1 MSLVATIQSSTPVFR
16 SRMPD
21 RPQEAP
27 SVASRIVAART
38 EARRLYAD
46 VEQVK
51 RLTQDATLAQTAD
64 SVAGLPKSDGYLK
77 LYSTLKGHHD
87 KVARVRWSSDLAR
100 ILLASQDGYMIVW
113 DAVTGF
119 KKHAITLDSPWVL
132 TCAYSPGG
140 RLVASAG
147 LDNACTLYKVQ
158 QDPFD
163 RHQEPSSSVQI
174 HGSFHQQVR
183 AVFKG
188 HHAYISEC
196 DFIDD
201 TTVVTASGD
210 MRCMQWDV
218 VKAARSRDYVDH
230 VGDVLCMD
238 VGPKGGPSVFVSG
251 SSDGYAKTWDSRA
264 PRPSLSFFVSN
275 SDVNTIRHFPDGQLF
290 ATGSDDGI
298 VRLFDVRA
306 DCELAAYLLLA
317 HVMREYPASDRVMP
331 VTAQLPLY
339 KSSESMVSSLQSEY
353 DAPGV
358 NSVDFSH
365 LGRLLYACY
374 ANYGCLVWDTLK
386 NEMTA
391 SIGRGSHS
399 NKISQVAVSPD
410 GVGVCTASWDATVNV
425 WST

>member
-1 MSLVATIQSSTPVFR
+1 MSLVATLQTPTPVFR
-16 SRMPD
+16 PRMLD
-21 RPQEAP
+21 RPEEPQ
-27 SVASRIVAART
+27 SVVTRIAAART
-38 EARRLYAD
+38 EARRLYAE
-46 VEQVK
+46 VERVK
-51 RLTQDATLAQTAD
+51 GLTQDATLAQTSV
-64 SVAGLPKSDGYLK
+64 SVAGIPKNDSSLK

-119 KKHAITLDSPWVL
+119 KKNAISLDNPWVL
-132 TCAYSPGG
+132 TCAYSPSG

-163 RHQEPSSSVQI
+163 RQQEPAESVQM
-174 HGSFHQQVR
+174 HGSFQQQVR
-183 AVFKG
+183 VVFKG

-196 DFIDD
+196 DFMDD
-201 TTVVTASGD
+201 NTVLTASGD
-210 MRCMQWDV
+210 MKCIQWDV
-218 VKAARSRDYVDH
+218 VKASRSRSFVDH

-238 VGPKGGPSVFVSG
+238 VGPKGGPFGFVSG
-251 SSDGYAKTWDSRA
+251 SSDGYAKSWDHRD

-275 SDVNTIRHFPDGQLF
+275 SDVNCVRHFPDGQLF

-306 DCELAAYLLLA
+306 DCELALYLLLA
-317 HVMREYPASDRVMP
+317 HVMLAYPAPDRILP
-331 VTAQLPLY
+331 ASALLPLY
-339 KSSESMVSSLQSEY
+339 KSNESTISSLQSEY

-374 ANYGCLVWDTLK
+374 ADYGCLVWDTLK
-386 NEMTA
+386 NEMLG

-410 GVGVCTASWDATVNV
+410 GVGVCTASWDATVKV